1 MKKWI
6 WSVLAIPAILFLFTR
21 TSDVVFGSS
30 ILFNCLS
37 ILSIA
42 VLVIF
47 SYKYFSTFE
56 DVLVK
61 QLKKMRK
68 NDAAVWIKWFSLNI
82 SEWTAMLFSLTPYI
96 LILLSLSKGISFYFP
111 AVSSIQTVSFGI
123 AMFVCMFMI
132 FLIIT
137 VMFSW
142 LFHREET
149 N

>member
-21 TSDVVFGSS
+21 TSDVFFGSS
-30 ILFNCLS
+30 ILFDCLS

-42 VLVIF
+42 VLVVF

-61 QLKKMRK
+61 QLKQMRK
-68 NDAAVWIKWFSLNI
+68 NDAAIWIKWFSLNI
-82 SEWTAMLFSLTPYI
+82 SEWTTMLFSLTPYI

-111 AVSSIQTVSFGI
+111 AVASLQTVIFAL
-123 AMFVCMFMI
+123 AMFVCMFMV

-137 VMFSW
+137 VMVSW
-142 LFHREET
+142 LFHKEKT